1 MNRHRPKK
9 TAKRELMMEFG
20 QNLRAE
26 RLESG
31 LTQEDLAERLDISVA
46 YVSLLERGGRNPPM
60 TTVVELARGIGVSS
74 TLLMPAVRP

>member
-1 MNRHRPKK
+1 MNRRRPKK
-9 TAKRELMMEFG
+9 TAKRELMAESG
-20 QNLRAE
+20 QNLRTE

-60 TTVVELARGIGVSS
+60 TTVVELAIELGVSS
-74 TLLMPAVRP
+74 SYLMPAVRP

>member
-1 MNRHRPKK
+1 MNRRRPKK
-9 TAKRELMMEFG
+9 TAKRELMAEFG
-20 QNLRAE
+20 QNLRTE

-60 TTVVELARGIGVSS
+60 TTVVGLAIELGVSS
-74 TLLMPAVRP
+74 SYLMPAVRP